1 MQVEERV
8 GPMRVVTAISALLVL
23 LPGVCL
29 SDGYYRCGNSLVSA
43 DVSVAE
49 LLKKCGEPTSQQ
61 TSTADVYNEHGVKVG
76 ISKTEVWRYDRG
88 YSAPPMVVTIVDGR
102 IQSIEG
108 SK

>member
-1 MQVEERV
+1 
-8 GPMRVVTAISALLVL
+8 MRITTTIWALLVM

-29 SDGYYRCGNSLVSA
+29 SDGMYRCGNSLVSA

-49 LLKKCGEPTSQQ
+49 LLKKCGQPTSQH
-61 TSTADVYNEHGVKVG
+61 TSTQDVYNEHGVKVAV
-76 ISKTEVWRYDRG
+76 SKTEVWRYERG
-88 YSAPPMVVTIVDGR
+88 YSAPPMVVTIVDGQ